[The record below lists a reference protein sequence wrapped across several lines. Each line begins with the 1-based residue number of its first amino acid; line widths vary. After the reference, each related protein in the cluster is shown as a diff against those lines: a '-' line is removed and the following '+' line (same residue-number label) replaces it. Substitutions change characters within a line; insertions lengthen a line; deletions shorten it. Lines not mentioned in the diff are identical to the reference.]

1 MEKTRGRRR
10 LKRVLITLAVV
21 VGVLG
26 AAVDGSF
33 AWLWT
38 STDIST
44 VGKARFGN
52 ALAVPPLA
60 PSTVDKDGTRV
71 FDLRMPT
78 GRTEFRPGV
87 ATPTWGF
94 NGGHLGPTL
103 RAERGERMKVQ
114 VRNTLDEASSGAVR
128 TRWRWRW
135 ARPCGSPCG
144 STGRAIRTPRTC
156 TTAICC
162 PMRTRG

>member
-10 LKRVLITLAVV
+10 LKRVLIT
-21 VGVLG
+21 
-26 AAVDGSF
+26 
-33 AWLWT
+33 
-38 STDIST
+38 
-44 VGKARFGN
+44 
-52 ALAVPPLA
+52 LAVPPLA

-128 TRWRWRW
+128 TRWRW

-162 PMRTRG
+162 PMRTRGRWGQFVVVDKGQRAGAPPGHAGH